1 MTVTVHH
8 VVCVHTYQEGQGRK
22 PVGLGE
28 EVNRLLSV
36 ELILH
41 LQMLTMHAILSVVNE
56 LQHQIQSCR
65 PVMTWDSLGLHVL
78 APEVVGSEKPCT
90 FTTSLCHHAMYCI

>member
-1 MTVTVHH
+1 MNT
-8 VVCVHTYQEGQGRK
+8 
-22 PVGLGE
+22 L
-28 EVNRLLSV
+28 LLSV
-36 ELILH
+36 KLILH

-78 APEVVGSEKPCT
+78 APEVVGSEKT
-90 FTTSLCHHAMYCI
+90 LKLQQDIGVADQQRHGNKVGIIA